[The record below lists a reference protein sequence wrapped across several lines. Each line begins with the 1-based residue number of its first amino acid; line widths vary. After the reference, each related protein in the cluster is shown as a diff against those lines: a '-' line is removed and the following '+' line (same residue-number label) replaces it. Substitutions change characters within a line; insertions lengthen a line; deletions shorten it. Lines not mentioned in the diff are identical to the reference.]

1 MSHAFTELVAGMLP
15 PESRTALKP
24 GTSAMLTAPYS
35 HRQDRSTVVTGVVIR
50 ACPTTYNLTVK
61 IGRSNVACIIAGT
74 SATDLLGTSTAELPR
89 VGTNVLVYLPT
100 RNTAMGGIIIG
111 SIPPH
116 RRAEVVGSESPDTPA
131 IFLPEINYE
140 SGTLMR
146 YHAGYTGA
154 TAAKSLPQAGIGGGS
169 KPADIL
175 PGDAANINAQQVGWY
190 VKAFTAGILASQRAH
205 IAVSMLD
212 DAVSVT
218 GGTFKIIG
226 PTGTRN
232 IYNDSGHITD
242 EESLTSYQAERSG
255 QAVIGAAVT
264 DKEGKEGRFSSI
276 IKGIVGRIVPRSRLQ
291 VFKGYLGDIINIF
304 VGSPDPTVELPLTE
318 GTKSTDRGLF
328 HTHVDSSGRLHVRAA
343 NGIIFERS
351 DCIPIPKRVRQ
362 PWDPRGDKQIEPQEK
377 RDFEWNKEHPY
388 GRSLLMRDASAWSTR
403 QAYGRMMEHEKDIH
417 IPEEADLPTPESA
430 YDVIG
435 KATADYDNHAG
446 RRAYA
451 AIEPDGSIILRDA
464 WGSEI
469 IMRGGNIILNAAGN
483 IEARAGK
490 SIVNMGGQDIIMKA
504 RDSIDVTAENH
515 DVRVIA
521 KNNLH
526 MRSEGVVVES
536 TAAHTAVDVSAPGTE
551 GEDRRGGGIVFHAP
565 NSRVLTN
572 AKVAHV
578 AGNQRIIMDTSG
590 GTTGDSDEADDNKG
604 TFQVL
609 AGNVTID
616 ARNSVRLGSKDNTS
630 LRMGA
635 GAITAAAKSIA
646 TIASVSNQISQ
657 DGKALVPVMWVDI
670 KHPPYPPLHTEM
682 LANNAVVSDYATVLA
697 GAVPSKR
704 SKIGVTYRTAKQYGT
719 EYASEIGIDQPE
731 FRLYQPA
738 WEFLLLNGAH
748 GLYGGTVSW
757 TEREISGTYPW
768 PGAGIRD
775 NCYIRLAR
783 EVNVNTQNGKAI
795 NRKDMEV
802 AGGDFEF
809 ESIDTATAVV

>member
-15 PESRTALKP
+15 PEARTALKP
-24 GTSAMLTAPYS
+24 GTSAMLAAPYS
-35 HRQDRSTVVTGVVIR
+35 HRQDQSAVVTGVVIR

-61 IGRSNVACIIAGT
+61 IGRSNVSCIMAGA

-89 VGTNVLVYLPT
+89 VGAEVIVYLPT
-100 RNTAMGGIIIG
+100 RNVAMGGIVLG
-111 SIPPH
+111 AIPTH
-116 RRAEVVGSESPDTPA
+116 RRAEVVGSKNPKETS

-140 SGTLMR
+140 SGTLIR

-154 TAAKSLPQAGIGGGS
+154 TAAKSLPQAGVGGGS

-190 VKAFTAGILASQRAH
+190 IKAFTAGILASQRAH
-205 IAVSMLD
+205 ITVSMLD
-212 DAVSVT
+212 DTVSVT

-232 IYNDSGHITD
+232 AYNDNGHITD
-242 EESLTSYQAERSG
+242 EESLTSYQAERAG
-255 QAVIGAAVT
+255 QSVIGAPIT
-264 DKEGKEGRFSSI
+264 DKDGKEGRFSSI
-276 IKGIVGRIVPRSRLQ
+276 IKNIVGRIVPRARLQ

-304 VGSPDPTVELPLTE
+304 VGSPDPTVGLPLTE
-318 GTKSTDRGLF
+318 GTRSTDRGLF

-351 DCIPIPKRVRQ
+351 DCIPVPKRVRQ
-362 PWDPRGDKQIEPQEK
+362 PWDPKGDKQVEPQEK

-388 GRSLLMRDASAWSTR
+388 GRSLLMRDASAWRTR

-417 IPEEADLPTPESA
+417 IPEEGDLATPEA
-430 YDVIG
+430 LYDPIG
-435 KATADYDNHAG
+435 KAIADYDSNAG

-490 SIVNMGGQDIIMKA
+490 SVVNMGGQDIIMKA
-504 RDSIDVTAENH
+504 RDSVDITAENH

-521 KNNLH
+521 RNNLH
-526 MRSEGVVVES
+526 MRSEGVIVES
-536 TAAHTAVDVSAPGTE
+536 TAQHTAVDTSAPE
-551 GEDRRGGGIVFHAP
+551 AAGEARRGGGIVFHAP

-572 AKVAHV
+572 AKVVHV

-590 GTTGDSDEADDNKG
+590 GTDGNSDDADDNKG

-609 AGNVTID
+609 AGNVTVD

-635 GAITAAAKSIA
+635 GAVTIAAKSIA

-682 LANNAVVSDYATVLA
+682 RANNAIVSDYATVLA
-697 GAVPSKR
+697 GATPSER
-704 SKIGVTYRTAKQYGT
+704 AKIGVTYRTAAQYGT
-719 EYASEIGIDQPE
+719 ESASEVGGGSKE

-738 WEFLLLNGAH
+738 WEFLLLNGAQ
-748 GLYGGTVSW
+748 GLYGTTRPW
-757 TEREISGTYPW
+757 MERDISGTYPW
-768 PGAGIRD
+768 PGAGVRD
-775 NCYIRLAR
+775 KCYIRLAR

-809 ESIDTATAVV
+809 DSIDTATAVL